1 MPGFPGG
8 WVHCSLSNQ
17 SQGDLVKKLSRGP
30 VAVLTACAVLATLT
44 ACTGDSAEKSVTVLT
59 HESFELPQN
68 LIDGFEKDTGLTLK
82 IVKSGDA
89 GQLSSVVS
97 LSAGKPK
104 GDAVFGIDNTFAAR
118 PIEANAL
125 EPYESPLAAG
135 GAAEFAVPDSK
146 NELTA
151 IDHGDV
157 CINVDDAWYDREGT
171 PAPASLDD
179 LKDPKYADQLVLLD
193 PATSSPGMSF
203 LLATI
208 GTYKDKAPDY
218 WKALIGNG
226 AQVVSGWEIA
236 YNQLFSAGEG
246 HGDKPI
252 VVSYASSPAATPG
265 TSAILSGCFAQI
277 EYVGI
282 LRGAAN
288 PDGARKVIDWMLSP
302 EVQAALPT
310 SMYVYP
316 VQRDTP
322 LPQDWRLRAPAPRY
336 TVAMSPQY
344 INDNREQWLKD
355 WRATVGR

>member
-1 MPGFPGG
+1 MKKHFRRLPI
-8 WVHCSLSNQ
+8 SLLAV
-17 SQGDLVKKLSRGP
+17 GALV
-30 VAVLTACAVLATLT
+30 ATLT
-44 ACTGDSAEKSVTVLT
+44 ACTSDSPDTTVTVLT
-59 HESFELPQN
+59 HDSFSLPQR
-68 LIDGFEKDTGLTLK
+68 LIDDFAAESGLK
-82 IVKSGDA
+82 VDFVRSGDA

-118 PIEANAL
+118 PIEAEAL
-125 EPYESPLAAG
+125 EPYLSPLAAG
-135 GAAEFAVPDSK
+135 GADRYAVPESK

-151 IDHGDV
+151 IDRGDV
-157 CINVDDAWYDREGT
+157 CLNVDDQWYERENL
-171 PAPASLDD
+171 PAPTSLAD
-179 LKDPKYADQLVLLD
+179 LRESRYADQAVLLD

-218 WKALIGNG
+218 WRALMDNG

-246 HGDKPI
+246 HGSKPI

-265 TSAILSGCFAQI
+265 TSAILSGCFSQI
-277 EYVGI
+277 EYMGI

-302 EVQAALPT
+302 AVQTALPT
-310 SMYVYP
+310 SMFVYP
-316 VQRDTP
+316 VQEGTP
-322 LPQDWRLRAPAPRY
+322 LPQDWQRRAPAPQY
-336 TVAMSPQY
+336 TVSMSPQY
-344 INDNREQWLKD
+344 INDNREQWLKE
-355 WRATVGR
+355 WRETVRR

>member
-1 MPGFPGG
+1 MKKSYRRLP
-8 WVHCSLSNQ
+8 VSLLAVAA
-17 SQGDLVKKLSRGP
+17 LV
-30 VAVLTACAVLATLT
+30 ATLS
-44 ACTGDSAEKSVTVLT
+44 ACTSDSAESTVTVLT
-59 HESFELPQN
+59 HESFSLPQN
-68 LIDGFEKDTGLTLK
+68 LIDDFAAETGLK
-82 IVKSGDA
+82 VNFVKSGDA

-118 PIEANAL
+118 PIDANAL
-125 EPYESPLAAG
+125 EPYLSPLAAD
-135 GAAEFAVPDSK
+135 GADRFAVPESN

-157 CINVDDAWYDREGT
+157 CVNVDDQWYDREQKQ
-171 PAPASLDD
+171 APDSLDD
-179 LKDPKYADQLVLLD
+179 LRDPTYANQLVMLD
-193 PATSSPGMSF
+193 PATSSVGMSF
-203 LLATI
+203 MLATI

-218 WKALIGNG
+218 WRALVDNG
-226 AQVVSGWEIA
+226 AQTVSGWEVA

-246 HGDKPI
+246 DGDKPI

-277 EYVGI
+277 EYIGV

-302 EVQAALPT
+302 AVQAALPT

-316 VQRDTP
+316 VQEGTP
-322 LPQDWRLRAPAPRY
+322 LPQDWQQRAPAPQY
-336 TVAMSPQY
+336 TVTMSPKY
-344 INDNREQWLKD
+344 INDNREQWLNE
-355 WRATVGR
+355 WRQVVRR

>member
-1 MPGFPGG
+1 MFRTSPGRRALALITAGALAATLAACADSSPENSVSVMTHDSF
-8 WVHCSLSNQ
+8 SLPQHLIDEFQ
-17 SQGDLVKKLSRGP
+17 SQ
-30 VAVLTACAVLATLT
+30 
-44 ACTGDSAEKSVTVLT
+44 
-59 HESFELPQN
+59 
-68 LIDGFEKDTGLTLK
+68 TGLKLNL
-82 IVKSGDA
+82 VKSGDA
-89 GQLSSVVS
+89 GQLSSVIS

-104 GDAVFGIDNTFAAR
+104 ADAVFGIDNTFAAR
-118 PIEANAL
+118 PIEAGAL
-125 EPYESPLAAG
+125 EPYRSPLATG
-135 GAAEFAVPDSK
+135 GADDFAVPDSN

-157 CINVDDAWYDREGT
+157 CINVDDDWYEREQI
-171 PAPASLDD
+171 PAPTSLDD
-179 LKDPKYADQLVLLD
+179 LKDKRYADQTVLLD

-218 WKALIGNG
+218 WRALIDNG

-246 HGDKPI
+246 HGAKPI
-252 VVSYASSPAATPG
+252 VISYASSPAATPG

-277 EYVGI
+277 EYIGV

-302 EVQAALPT
+302 AVQAALPT
-310 SMYVYP
+310 SMFVYP

-322 LPQDWRLRAPAPRY
+322 LPQDWRRRAPAPQY
-336 TVAMSPQY
+336 TVTMSPQY
-344 INDNREQWLKD
+344 INQNREQWLKE
-355 WRATVGR
+355 WRETVRR

>member
-1 MPGFPGG
+1 MFSTPAGRRALALF
-8 WVHCSLSNQ
+8 
-17 SQGDLVKKLSRGP
+17 
-30 VAVLTACAVLATLT
+30 TAGALMTALT
-44 ACTGDSAEKSVTVLT
+44 ACTGGTPENSVSVMTHDSFS
-59 HESFELPQN
+59 LPQQ
-68 LIDGFEKDTGLTLK
+68 LIDDFQAETGLTLNL
-82 IVKSGDA
+82 VKSGDA

-104 GDAVFGIDNTFAAR
+104 ADAVFGIDNTFAAR
-118 PIEANAL
+118 PIEAGAL
-125 EPYESPLAAG
+125 DRYTSPLAAG
-135 GAAEFAVPDSK
+135 GADDFAVPGGSG
-146 NELTA
+146 ELTA

-157 CINVDDAWYDREGT
+157 CINVDDDWYAREKI
-171 PAPASLDD
+171 PAPAGLDD
-179 LKDPKYADQLVLLD
+179 LKDERYADQAVLLD

-218 WKALIGNG
+218 WRALIDNG

-246 HGDKPI
+246 HGTKPI

-265 TSAILSGCFAQI
+265 TSALLSGCFAQI
-277 EYVGI
+277 EYIGV

-288 PDGARKVIDWMLSP
+288 PEGARKVIDWMLSP
-302 EVQAALPT
+302 AVQAALPT

-322 LPQDWRLRAPAPRY
+322 LPQDWQRRAPAPQY
-336 TVAMSPQY
+336 TVTMSPQY
-344 INDNREQWLKD
+344 INDHREQWLKE
-355 WRATVGR
+355 WRDTVRR

>member
-1 MPGFPGG
+1 M
-8 WVHCSLSNQ
+8 
-17 SQGDLVKKLSRGP
+17 KKLSRRTP
-30 VAVLTACAVLATLT
+30 VALLAVGALVATLT
-44 ACTGDSAEKSVTVLT
+44 ACTSDSSDTTVTVLT
-59 HESFELPQN
+59 HNSFELPSS
-68 LIDGFEKDTGLTLK
+68 LIEEFTAETGLK
-82 IVKSGDA
+82 VDFVASGGA

-118 PIEANAL
+118 PIEAGAL
-125 EPYESPLAAG
+125 DPYTSPLAG
-135 GAAEFAVPDSK
+135 EGADRYAVPDSE

-157 CINVDDAWYDREGT
+157 CINIDEQWYDREGI
-171 PAPASLDD
+171 PAPTGLDD
-179 LKDPKYADQLVLLD
+179 LKDPQYANQAVLLD

-218 WKALIGNG
+218 WRALMDNG

-246 HGDKPI
+246 HGTKPI

-265 TSAILSGCFAQI
+265 TRALLSGCFAQI
-277 EYVGI
+277 EYIGV

-288 PDGARKVIDWMLSP
+288 VDGARKVIDWMLSP
-302 EVQAALPT
+302 QVQAALPT

-316 VQRDTP
+316 VREGTP
-322 LPQDWRLRAPAPRY
+322 LPQNWRLRAPAPQY
-336 TVAMSPQY
+336 TVTMSPQY
-344 INDNREQWLKD
+344 INANREAWLKD
-355 WRATVGR
+355 WRATVR

>member
-1 MPGFPGG
+1 MFRNPTGRKRAGTRALAMLAMGG
-8 WVHCSLSNQ
+8 L
-17 SQGDLVKKLSRGP
+17 
-30 VAVLTACAVLATLT
+30 LATMT
-44 ACTGDSAEKSVTVLT
+44 ACTSTDTASSVTVLT
-59 HESFELPQN
+59 HDLFELPQN
-68 LIDGFEKDTGLTLK
+68 LVDGFQKEAGLTLNL
-82 IVKSGDA
+82 VKSGDA

-118 PIEANAL
+118 PIEADAL
-125 EPYESPLAAG
+125 EPYVSPLAAK
-135 GAAEFAVPDSK
+135 GADDFAVPDSK
-146 NELTA
+146 GELTA

-157 CINVDDAWYDREGT
+157 CINIDDDWFDREKI
-171 PAPASLDD
+171 PAPTSLDD
-179 LKDPKYADQLVLLD
+179 LKDKRYANQVVLLD

-203 LLATI
+203 MLATI
-208 GTYKDKAPDY
+208 GTYKDKAKDY
-218 WKALIGNG
+218 WGALIDNG
-226 AQVVSGWEIA
+226 AQIVSGWETA

-246 HGDKPI
+246 HGTKPI

-277 EYVGI
+277 EYIGV

-302 EVQAALPT
+302 QVQAALPT

-322 LPQDWRLRAPAPRY
+322 LPQDWRQRAPAPQY
-336 TVAMSPQY
+336 TVTMSPQY
-344 INDNREQWLKD
+344 INANREQWLKE
-355 WRATVGR
+355 WRNTVRR

>member
-1 MPGFPGG
+1 M
-8 WVHCSLSNQ
+8 
-17 SQGDLVKKLSRGP
+17 KKLSRRTP
-30 VAVLTACAVLATLT
+30 VALIAVGALLATLT
-44 ACTGDSAEKSVTVLT
+44 ACTSGSSDSTVTVLT
-59 HESFELPQN
+59 HNSFDLPPN
-68 LIDGFEKDTGLTLK
+68 LIAEFEQESGLK
-82 IVKSGDA
+82 VNFVKSGDA

-118 PIEANAL
+118 PIEAGAL
-125 EPYESPLAAG
+125 DPYTSPLAAE
-135 GAAEFAVPDSK
+135 GADRYAVPDTA

-157 CINVDDAWYDREGT
+157 CINIDEQWFDREDI
-171 PAPASLDD
+171 PAPTGLDD
-179 LKDPKYADQLVLLD
+179 LKDPRYANQLVLLD

-208 GTYKDKAPDY
+208 GTYRDKAPDY
-218 WKALIGNG
+218 WRALMDNG

-246 HGDKPI
+246 HGTKPI

-265 TSAILSGCFAQI
+265 TRALLSGCFAQI
-277 EYVGI
+277 EYIGV

-288 PDGARKVIDWMLSP
+288 VDGAHKVIDWMLGP
-302 EVQAALPT
+302 QVQAALPT

-316 VQRDTP
+316 VRNGTP
-322 LPQDWRLRAPAPRY
+322 LPQDWRLRAPAPQY
-336 TVAMSPQY
+336 TVTMSPQY
-344 INDNREQWLKD
+344 INANREAWLKD
-355 WRATVGR
+355 WRATVRR